1 MARTL
6 TRPMFRKGG
15 MARREE
21 YMGGGMTGI
30 MTGIVPDAGLTP
42 RAGFQEGTFVRGGGV
57 MQGPPYSTR
66 GVPIRL
72 PVTTPGVP
80 AVIPQGPPVPP
91 GGTGRFAR
99 ILRRLKNIP
108 GAAKLAGLSRFSPYA
123 AAAATGTGIAQLA
136 DFVTKSTDT
145 PEAYAFRKELV
156 DQETGDPFY
165 FDETNLD
172 VGEGLDEIARLDKG
186 EKYGFFPR
194 GGKEQRLKDLGL
206 EDQFDAKT
214 GKRIKGTKKKE
225 TNIINIPEPD
235 KKEDPEKSLMD
246 VYGEN
251 KGIIDQVMGNADE
264 DTKKSMY
271 LQLAKFGAGLLAQ
284 PGGDLVGAIGKA
296 AEKPLEGAE
305 ATLAEKRKGDR
316 DTKLLA
322 LQKTFDD
329 MKEPEQIKYI
339 KAIQKEYGLDSF
351 EEAYELI
358 TKPKKSSAEMRAD
371 DEFYRKTG
379 EQMGVSADG
388 FKREMKKLEG
398 TKFEDLIGVLSRNDA
413 SLPKEPEDRTN
424 YEYYIQPKDGKPVR
438 SVDGKLYKPGE
449 PEFIMPIPT
458 TET

>member
-1 MARTL
+1 
-6 TRPMFRKGG
+6 MFRKGG
-15 MARREE
+15 MAQREK

-30 MTGIVPDAGLTP
+30 MSGIVPDAGVTP
-42 RAGFQEGTFVRGGGV
+42 RVGLQEGTFIRGGGV
-57 MQGPPYSTR
+57 TQGPPFSTR
-66 GVPIRL
+66 GIPVRL
-72 PVTTPGVP
+72 PATTPPVP
-80 AVIPQGPPVPP
+80 ALIPQGPPVPP
-91 GGTGRFAR
+91 GGTGRFAG

-108 GAAKLAGLSRFSPYA
+108 GAAKLVGLSRFSPYA

-136 DFVTKSTDT
+136 DFFTKSTDT
-145 PEAYAFRKELV
+145 PEAYAFRKEAT
-156 DQETGDPFY
+156 EANPFL
-165 FDETNLD
+165 FDETST
-172 VGEGLDEIARLDKG
+172 DEFIEFSKELRDKDQG

-206 EDQFDAKT
+206 DDQFDAKT
-214 GKRIKGTKKKE
+214 GKRIKGTTTKDKSE
-225 TNIINIPEPD
+225 IENIPAPD

-246 VYGEN
+246 VYDEN

-305 ATLAEKRKGDR
+305 ATLAEKRKGER

-329 MKEPEQIKYI
+329 MKEPEQIKLV
-339 KAIQKEYGLDSF
+339 KAIQKEYGFDTF
-351 EEAYELI
+351 AEAYDFI
-358 TKPKKSSAEMRAD
+358 SKPKKSSAEIRAD
-371 DEFYRKTG
+371 DEALRKIG
-379 EQMGVSADG
+379 ENMGVSSEG
-388 FKREMKKLEG
+388 FKNEMKKLEG

-413 SLPKEPEDRTN
+413 LLPKDPDDRTN
-424 YEYYIQPKDGKPVR
+424 YEYYIRPDGKPVR
-438 SVDGKLYKPGE
+438 FVDGVLYEPE
-449 PEFIMPIPT
+449 DPEFIKPIPT